1 MFIAVSDG
9 VQSNTSRQ
17 PLEQSD
23 DVFIHPTVAS
33 AVPPRPV
40 GACIKHLS
48 ILILVVTNL
57 KKPPSLPDIDAP
69 TTGQIQ
75 AFKLRAGI

>member
-17 PLEQSD
+17 PLEQSV

-40 GACIKHLS
+40 DMHK
-48 ILILVVTNL
+48 T
-57 KKPPSLPDIDAP
+57 SLHRDFGRHEPQKTAVAP
-69 TTGQIQ
+69 
-75 AFKLRAGI
+75 